1 MTLDDHVGDIIRK
14 GREACGVAAGLA
26 ARAAGLSEAD
36 YDTLEETGRAA
47 AAVQFQVL
55 GQAIGLNGAKLARI
69 AGGWLPAPRDLS
81 LWRELR
87 RITTTANDLTV
98 HCYLAWD
105 EVSREAADELFAVER
120 AGLANPRPGPSSSS
134 RRSSITPSGS
144 PANRACWAKPKRNG

>member
-69 AGGWLPAPRDLS
+69 AAIFPCGASCGGSRPPP
-81 LWRELR
+81 
-87 RITTTANDLTV
+87 TT
-98 HCYLAWD
+98 
-105 EVSREAADELFAVER
+105 
-120 AGLANPRPGPSSSS
+120 
-134 RRSSITPSGS
+134 
-144 PANRACWAKPKRNG
+144 